1 VQQKSPSTSI
11 DWFKAKSTGKAFD
24 GQKKHIF
31 LRIFHSTNPLTIPSI
46 PSPKSSLLNT
56 KIAGQFMFI

>member
-1 VQQKSPSTSI
+1 
-11 DWFKAKSTGKAFD
+11 
-24 GQKKHIF
+24 
-31 LRIFHSTNPLTIPSI
+31 LTIPSI